1 MPEAVHAS
9 ECSVAWGEEVS
20 SVTEY
25 REEEA
30 IGNAMAEERSDT
42 GPWGGEALD
51 KGEDCLGQGEP
62 VPVVV
67 DCVEGGGEPISQ
79 ASDQLG
85 GPEEVAFQFDRG
97 TRGRR
102 PLARGPPVD
111 TFGFGTKKDTPIS
124 LPFAAIVEKRFCRRR
139 MLLL

>member
-1 MPEAVHAS
+1 VPEAVHAS
-9 ECSVAWGEEVS
+9 ERGVVRGVEVHPVSEYGEE
-20 SVTEY
+20 EG
-25 REEEA
+25 A
-30 IGNAMAEERSDT
+30 GNAMAEEGSDA
-42 GPWGGEALD
+42 GPWGGEAFD
-51 KGEDCLGQGEP
+51 KGEDSLGQGEP